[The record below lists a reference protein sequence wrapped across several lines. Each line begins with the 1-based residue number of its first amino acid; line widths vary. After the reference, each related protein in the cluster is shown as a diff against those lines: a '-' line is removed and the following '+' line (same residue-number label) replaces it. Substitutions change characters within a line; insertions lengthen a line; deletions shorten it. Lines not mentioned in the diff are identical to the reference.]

1 MSVNP
6 QFPQSS
12 DDALLAKLVVKVVQV
27 SLLIAAFG
35 VAVVPIGAMTTGIV
49 LAKLVV
55 AAAFLIAIMGL
66 QRG

>member
-6 QFPQSS
+6 QISQSS
-12 DDALLAKLVVKVVQV
+12 ADGLLVAFVIKVLQV
-27 SLLIAAFG
+27 SLLIAAIG

-49 LAKLVV
+49 LAKLGV